1 MTDVWD
7 KIEAQIAELVLVEQR
22 DFQTAIGVVCAA
34 NPLVSSDF
42 LLLSAIS
49 FVTHLESF
57 SEFSKKEDLVQ
68 SRRRYQ
74 VIAALAADVALLSTT
89 KRNCEDLREFWTSSA
104 STVFK
109 IAPRPDPPT

>member
-22 DFQTAIGVVCAA
+22 DFQTAIGVVCAS

-49 FVTHLESF
+49 FVTHL
-57 SEFSKKEDLVQ
+57 V
-68 SRRRYQ
+68 
-74 VIAALAADVALLSTT
+74 
-89 KRNCEDLREFWTSSA
+89 
-104 STVFK
+104 
-109 IAPRPDPPT
+109 